1 MSYLDDSSL
10 RSAELVCKEWR
21 RVIADGMLW
30 KKLIE
35 RKVLSDLETI
45 QCFCIKY
52 YVVLAL
58 NLAQVRTDS
67 LWRGLSERRGWGAYL
82 FKPRP
87 GEQQPDHSFYRKL
100 YPRIL
105 KDIEQIEN
113 NWRCGRHTL
122 QRINCRSENSKGV
135 YCLQYDDR
143 RIVSG
148 LRDNTIKIWDRQT
161 LQCAKVTELH
171 LTTRH
176 SRLQK
181 GHLLILKALS
191 LGSYWAHWIRLVLT
205 VRRTRNYKRLL

>member
-1 MSYLDDSSL
+1 L
-10 RSAELVCKEWR
+10 RNAELVCKEWR

-35 RKVLSDLETI
+35 RKV
-45 QCFCIKY
+45 CCITS
-52 YVVLAL
+52 LAKQRLIL
-58 NLAQVRTDS
+58 NFVTYQVRTDS
-67 LWRGLSERRGWGAYL
+67 LWRGLSERRGWSAYL

-161 LQCAKVTELH
+161 LQCAKVIPI
-171 LTTRH
+171 
-176 SRLQK
+176 S
-181 GHLLILKALS
+181 S
-191 LGSYWAHWIRLVLT
+191 
-205 VRRTRNYKRLL
+205 VRWGTCSNNMFPF